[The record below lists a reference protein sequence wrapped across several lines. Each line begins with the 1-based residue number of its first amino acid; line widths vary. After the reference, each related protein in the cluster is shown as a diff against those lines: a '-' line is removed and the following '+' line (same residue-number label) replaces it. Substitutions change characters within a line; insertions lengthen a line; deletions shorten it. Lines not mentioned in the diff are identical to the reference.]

1 MSHLRTLSASQ
12 GHSHKYEDLNW
23 EMNSCNAN
31 IYFNQKY
38 LRKELTAQKYE
49 RIKLPNTS
57 PASKFTQTK
66 AMTLRIKDEIIYI
79 LFVITSHVFAACP
92 AHHMVMLLVF
102 GKKDDLRRWLG
113 VSR

>member
-1 MSHLRTLSASQ
+1 
-12 GHSHKYEDLNW
+12 
-23 EMNSCNAN
+23 
-31 IYFNQKY
+31 
-38 LRKELTAQKYE
+38 
-49 RIKLPNTS
+49 
-57 PASKFTQTK
+57 
-66 AMTLRIKDEIIYI
+66 MTLRIKDEIIYI